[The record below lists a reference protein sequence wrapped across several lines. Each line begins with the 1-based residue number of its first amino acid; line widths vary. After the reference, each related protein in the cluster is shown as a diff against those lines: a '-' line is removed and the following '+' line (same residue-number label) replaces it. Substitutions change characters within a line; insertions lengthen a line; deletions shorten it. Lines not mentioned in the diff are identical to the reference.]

1 MAQENDRIIASN
13 RLARRNYELFDTW
26 EAGLVLQGSEV
37 KSLREAKVQISEAFG
52 RAEGGQLWL
61 VGLHI
66 SPYRNSGNEAFGHDP
81 DRQKKLLLH
90 RREISRITDRL
101 DRDGLTLV
109 PLSLYFK
116 NGRAKIEVALA
127 RGRAT
132 YDKRHALA
140 KRDAERE
147 AQRAMGRQK
156 RGL

>member
-66 SPYRNSGNEAFGHDP
+66 SPTAIAAT
-81 DRQKKLLLH
+81 KLLA
-90 RREISRITDRL
+90 T
-101 DRDGLTLV
+101 T
-109 PLSLYFK
+109 PT
-116 NGRAKIEVALA
+116 AKKSFCCI
-127 RGRAT
+127 
-132 YDKRHALA
+132 
-140 KRDAERE
+140 AERSL
-147 AQRAMGRQK
+147 A
-156 RGL
+156 